1 MGPWQLVARRAL
13 RVGMAVAWVCAA
25 TAIGVASAVAR
36 PRLVVTA
43 AASCSPRLQGVTA
56 QTGRVIVDA
65 QDDGIDSFSGGSLTA
80 YYACLR
86 PNGRPMWIGESETS
100 GGEYP
105 PNVEMQHL
113 RIAGTFVADESAAGF
128 ASAAACSK
136 SEPASQCNNIVKWW
150 VAIAD
155 VATRRRVKVFVSGP
169 VSSLALSPAG
179 AAAWVLPTPASG
191 SSSSSSSSTST
202 LYAIVVH
209 RAGHDSLSGRRVVVD
224 SGQAIS
230 SVSFAG
236 STLRW
241 SNGGHRKSKTIS

>member
-1 MGPWQLVARRAL
+1 MGPWQLVARHAL
-13 RVGMAVAWVCAA
+13 RVGMVVAFGCAA

-36 PRLVVTA
+36 SRLVAAA

-56 QTGRVIVDA
+56 KTGRMIVDA
-65 QDDGIDSFSGGSLTA
+65 QPDGTDSYSGGSLTA

-105 PNVEMQHL
+105 PNVELQKL
-113 RIAGTFVADESAAGF
+113 RIAGTFVTDESAAGF
-128 ASAAACSK
+128 ESAAGCSK

-150 VAIAD
+150 VEIAD
-155 VATRRRVKVFVSGP
+155 VATRRTVKVLISGP

-179 AAAWVLPTPASG
+179 AAAWVLSTPASG
-191 SSSSSSSSTST
+191 ASSASAST

-209 RAGHDSLSGRRVVVD
+209 PMGHDSLSGRRVVVD

-241 SNGGHRKSKTIS
+241 SNGGHRKSKTVS